1 MVALHVYFVLLVVS
15 VDTAHGEIPNEIRQF
30 VLSLLKEHDGEVI
43 ELKQEILTLRQEVS
57 SLQSSYLKVLH
68 ELDDIRRKEEEEVS
82 VPMETKMDDQIRK
95 HPIKNLSPQSVT
107 KSNASQNSTA
117 WLPTIATKTLK
128 HTRKGR
134 YISRNR
140 IPYDVLSVK
149 IYMYMIKKSYFRIQY
164 TYILNPILKLQQLFT
179 FSNFM

>member
-43 ELKQEILTLRQEVS
+43 ELKQEILTLRHILTSELLLKGLTRTRWYTAEGRRGSVG
-57 SLQSSYLKVLH
+57 SYGNQNG
-68 ELDDIRRKEEEEVS
+68 R
-82 VPMETKMDDQIRK
+82 
-95 HPIKNLSPQSVT
+95 
-107 KSNASQNSTA
+107 QNSEASYQESIPSERDKIQCFSEFNCMVTNYCH
-117 WLPTIATKTLK
+117 KTLK

-134 YISRNR
+134 YISCNR